1 MILGLLTGREDE
13 PSAHTRCLLA
23 MRAATPDADLIR
35 KLRLLMIS
43 SFILDFPFLVPLR
56 IGPGAASALL

>member
-1 MILGLLTGREDE
+1 
-13 PSAHTRCLLA
+13 

-35 KLRLLMIS
+35 KLRLLMIP
-43 SFILDFPFLVPLR
+43 SFILDFQFLVPLR

>member
-1 MILGLLTGREDE
+1 
-13 PSAHTRCLLA
+13 